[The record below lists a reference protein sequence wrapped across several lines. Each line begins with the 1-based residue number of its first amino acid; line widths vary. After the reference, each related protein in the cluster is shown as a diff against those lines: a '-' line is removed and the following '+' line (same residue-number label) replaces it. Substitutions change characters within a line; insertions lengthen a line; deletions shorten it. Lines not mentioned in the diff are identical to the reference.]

1 MYSTTTALDRIVQQG
16 VNWFERKGASPECE
30 AAIDEV
36 VQAVEYAQS
45 YSELAD
51 TLVTIWQYYH
61 DQLFEQERENL
72 GYHLID
78 PLLDVL
84 Q

>member
-1 MYSTTTALDRIVQQG
+1 MYSTSNELDRIVAKG
-16 VNWFERKGASPECE
+16 VDWFDRMGASPECE
-30 AAIDEV
+30 KAIDEV
-36 VQAVEYAQS
+36 LQAVHYAQS

-61 DQLFEQERENL
+61 DQLWEQERENF
-72 GYHLID
+72 GFHLID

-84 Q
+84 N

>member
-1 MYSTTTALDRIVQQG
+1 MYSTSNELDKIVERG
-16 VNWFERKGASPECE
+16 VSWFERKGASPECE

-36 VQAVEYAQS
+36 AQAVEYAQS

-51 TLVTIWQYYH
+51 QLVTIWQYYH
-61 DQLFEQERENL
+61 DQLFEQERENF